1 MIGCMPDH
9 ILYEEVQVYMML
21 GLGLRR
27 SDHHIII
34 SSYHIIISYHNHNRT
49 IGWMIGRRS
58 LIECPMKNHLA

>member
-34 SSYHIIISYHNHNRT
+34 SYHIII
-49 IGWMIGRRS
+49 IIGRS
-58 LIECPMKNHLA
+58 DG